1 MTCNTLGLETLLL
14 QVNTNGAVS
23 LDGILQHYTDVPL
36 FMIDTALIAVFWA
49 DVDTR
54 GSGEVFYRQTNES
67 HFVANVTESIRGAF
81 EGADEFVPT
90 TLFIATWK
98 SVGYF
103 DRNTDQVCIV
113 SKF

>member
-1 MTCNTLGLETLLL
+1 
-14 QVNTNGAVS
+14 VGA
-23 LDGILQHYTDVPL
+23 
-36 FMIDTALIAVFWA
+36 AVT
-49 DVDTR
+49 V
-54 GSGEVFYRQTNES
+54 GV
-67 HFVANVTESIRGAF
+67 IRGAF